1 MKKWGIS
8 VVLPFPSSL
17 LDAKLIY
24 DQQPLTPIPRITL
37 VPGLLEKK
45 GSEWP
50 SKLVP
55 EHTKNVR
62 LWESKV
68 LMKSSKLPRE
78 LACSWGTVYPAITPP
93 TAINPLLHIEEE
105 DRVQATKGVKAGP
118 VVLFAEKVCR
128 ILMHIPW
135 SFRFSLSPSIFF
147 WPFLILWILHWTGVE
162 ARIFDPILLIYHW
175 FNP

>member
-1 MKKWGIS
+1 MSLQRHIILKYTALFTISLFPPSGMKKSGVY

-24 DQQPLTPIPRITL
+24 DQQPLIQIPRITL
-37 VPGLLEKK
+37 IPGLLENKA
-45 GSEWP
+45 SEWP

-55 EHTKNVR
+55 EHTKSVR

-135 SFRFSLSPSIFF
+135 SFRFSLPVYFF
-147 WPFLILWILHWTGVE
+147 D
-162 ARIFDPILLIYHW
+162 RS
-175 FNP
+175 